1 MVKKIS
7 AIFLALVLC
16 LSVMVVPA
24 SATVELGDAQVAFA
38 LEWDKEYY
46 SSGDT
51 ATLSVYM
58 DAADDLSFYTG
69 NITIGL
75 SEGISMDDNPIDDV
89 KANSVT
95 ADWFRAYYKGADTNS
110 AWLTTASILT
120 NLKKANTDE
129 ENATYTTYLKYQ
141 LAKDSAGTHANT
153 GVNNDGFLGS
163 DFVTDE
169 PIVTFSFV
177 VGDVADGTELKASI
191 TKGTYSM
198 TPAATAVTAMKYYKS
213 PGSATTSANLA
224 ATAFDNS
231 QAVAT
236 ATVGVEPCETHTWD
250 NGVEKVAPTCGEA
263 GEMLYTCTVCK
274 STKTETIEATG
285 NHTAGD
291 PVDENVVAPSCDTAG
306 SKEVVVN
313 CSVCGTEISRTT
325 ETIPATQEHNY
336 ATKKVVAEPT
346 CTEAGSYV
354 MVCGCGAEDTPVTV
368 DALGHDFSEVDAE
381 AVAPTCTAPGS
392 EALMGC
398 SRCDATEGGA
408 EVDALGHNMVAGD
421 VVAPT
426 CTTDG
431 YTVYTCANNCGTTEN
446 RDVTPATDHDY
457 EAVVT
462 EPTCTEGGYT
472 TYTCPACGDTYTADE
487 VPATGHSYEA
497 SVTKEPTCTRT
508 GTMKYT
514 CACGDSYTEEI
525 PALNHTNPDGTSA
538 LETIPAVEPTCTVQ
552 GYTEGKL
559 CTICNAQAV
568 VPQGVPATGHTK
580 DPNNAVVTA
589 PTYTSQGYTTYTCFC
604 GDTFVDDYVPA
615 LTVEFTFEIAAPSVT
630 TLRAKDTIILHPV
643 FTGEVAEGVT
653 VEWTADNENFKV
665 VEVYEDGSVKVQA
678 KKVVKGTDGITT
690 FTATAVDA
698 EGNEISSDTVELTA
712 NAKFFQQFLGFFRA
726 IFGLAKH
733 YEA

>member
-1 MVKKIS
+1 EKAYGWNEAVQGVPAIATKTWGAKENADKPIAVFQLQVLDGVEDGTVAALGAPAKSTFVKRNAFYNYVNTTNVAKPTNATS
-7 AIFLALVLC
+7 AAKLALDNGNGLTLEVK
-16 LSVMVVPA
+16 VP
-24 SATVELGDAQVAFA
+24 
-38 LEWDKEYY
+38 K
-46 SSGDT
+46 
-51 ATLSVYM
+51 
-58 DAADDLSFYTG
+58 
-69 NITIGL
+69 
-75 SEGISMDDNPIDDV
+75 
-89 KANSVT
+89 
-95 ADWFRAYYKGADTNS
+95 
-110 AWLTTASILT
+110 
-120 NLKKANTDE
+120 
-129 ENATYTTYLKYQ
+129 
-141 LAKDSAGTHANT
+141 
-153 GVNNDGFLGS
+153 
-163 DFVTDE
+163 
-169 PIVTFSFV
+169 
-177 VGDVADGTELKASI
+177 
-191 TKGTYSM
+191 
-198 TPAATAVTAMKYYKS
+198 
-213 PGSATTSANLA
+213 
-224 ATAFDNS
+224 
-231 QAVAT
+231 
-236 ATVGVEPCETHTWD
+236 CETCTED
-250 NGVEKVAPTCGEA
+250 NGTVTKPATCAEA
-263 GEMLYTCTVCK
+263 GEMLYTCTVCGA
-274 STKTETIEATG
+274 TRTETVPATG

-306 SKEVVVN
+306 SKEVVVK
-313 CSVCGTEISRTT
+313 CSVCEFEMSRTT
-325 ETIPATQEHNY
+325 ETIPATGDHNY
-336 ATKKVVAEPT
+336 ATKKVIAEAT

-354 MVCGCGAEDTPVTV
+354 MVCGCGEEDTPVTV

-392 EALMGC
+392 EVLMGC

-408 EVDALGHNMVAGD
+408 EVEALGHNMVAGD

-487 VPATGHSYEA
+487 VPATGHDYEA
-497 SVTKEPTCTRT
+497 TVTREPTCTRT

-514 CACGDSYTEEI
+514 CSCGDTYREDI

-538 LETIPAVEPTCTVQ
+538 LETIPAVAPTCTVQ

-589 PTYTSQGYTTYTCFC
+589 PTYTSQGYTTYTCPVC

-630 TLRAKDTIILHPV
+630 TLRAGDTIILHPV

-678 KKVVKGTDGITT
+678 KKVVKGTDGVTT
-690 FTATAVDA
+690 FTATAVDSD
-698 EGNEISSDTVELTA
+698 GKEISSDTVELTA
-712 NAKFFQQFLGFFRA
+712 NAKFFQQFLGFFRT

>member
-1 MVKKIS
+1 MIKKIS
-7 AIFLALVLC
+7 ALFLALVLC
-16 LSVMVVPA
+16 LSVMVVPG
-24 SATVELGDAQVAFA
+24 SA
-38 LEWDKEYY
+38 LESGKKVGYRIELDADSYTKGSTVTVSLYMEFADSLEWTAGSVIFGMSDVFVESQGATTTSYMIEDIKGTVTHNDAY
-46 SSGDT
+46 SSIYKTTDATWAWVTQAAVQT
-51 ATLSVYM
+51 AC
-58 DAADDLSFYTG
+58 
-69 NITIGL
+69 
-75 SEGISMDDNPIDDV
+75 
-89 KANSVT
+89 KNSTEATYEKFLKLTVARST
-95 ADWFRAYYKGADTNS
+95 AGS
-110 AWLTTASILT
+110 H
-120 NLKKANTDE
+120 
-129 ENATYTTYLKYQ
+129 ENATNTKKGITSDELNADTAPYVSFQ
-141 LAKDSAGTHANT
+141 LTLAEDLTDGT
-153 GVNNDGFLGS
+153 
-163 DFVTDE
+163 E
-169 PIVTFSFV
+169 FV
-177 VGDVADGTELKASI
+177 VGIPSGSLQGSYSYMASL
-191 TKGTYSM
+191 
-198 TPAATAVTAMKYYKS
+198 KS
-213 PGSATTSANLA
+213 PGTATTTNKYKLA
-224 ATAFDNS
+224 DCDITAALAES
-231 QAVAT
+231 II
-236 ATVGVEPCETHTWD
+236 GVEPCETHTWD
-250 NGVEKVAPTCGEA
+250 NGVEKTAPTCGEA

-306 SKEVVVN
+306 SKEVVVK
-313 CSVCGTEISRTT
+313 CSVCEFEMSRTT
-325 ETIPATQEHNY
+325 ETIPATGDHNY
-336 ATKKVVAEPT
+336 ATKKVIAEAT

-354 MVCGCGAEDTPVTV
+354 MVCGCGEEDTPVTV

-381 AVAPTCTAPGS
+381 AVAPTCTTPGS
-392 EALMGC
+392 EVLMGC

-446 RDVTPATDHDY
+446 RDEVDATGHDY

-462 EPTCTEGGYT
+462 APTCTEDGYT

-487 VPATGHSYEA
+487 VPATGHSHEA

-678 KKVVKGTDGITT
+678 KKVVKGTDGVTT